1 MQKGECIVRS
11 KMSAGRV
18 SALSLFICLVL
29 RAASR
34 LSSVAYTTVA
44 TDILYMDG
52 VLPDVLYILRQVF
65 LAMSVGAAVAGVV
78 LVTHS
83 PAKRWRV
90 GTAWMFCLIAFADAA
105 SALLLDVCSGAVSGG
120 TAVLALLLNVATFLV
135 EWGFIWL
142 TYIVAHKAKYTR
154 NPAWV
159 VRVMAFVHL
168 AAYLLM
174 EASYTVPY
182 LSDYAFRLSSDQ
194 ISGIVFA
201 YLDLIT
207 VQGVVVWLTARLL
220 LLWLGNKNEYL
231 SIKGAVHR

>member
-1 MQKGECIVRS
+1 MQKGECIVRA

-120 TAVLALLLNVATFLV
+120 TAVLALLLNIATFLV

-168 AAYLLM
+168 AVYLLM

-207 VQGVVVWLTARLL
+207 VQGLVVWLTARLL